1 MTKVWPGSAPAGQL
15 AVALVLCALSS
26 AAVAQPAPS
35 TVDSEAIRAV
45 DRYLETWNSRNPMI
59 WAGSLHFPHVRP
71 GAGNF
76 RLTRT
81 PEEYARGVDFKR
93 VLATGWHRSMWDSY
107 DVVQH
112 GPAKAHVAGRYSRY
126 TEDGERIRTT
136 FVTYVVTRQGDRW
149 GVQSL
154 FAAGPADVDPNQAA
168 ASELAALG
176 AVETFFAALGN
187 PTDPEAVA
195 ATLNYPHV
203 RVADGAVVLWESAA
217 QYLAGPEPGR
227 LRTWAGTRLDW
238 AEAVQVGGGGVNVVV
253 RYSRL
258 SPSGATL
265 SSYEALYLVTTR
277 DGHIGVQARSSFA
290 P

>member
-149 GVQSL
+149 GVQSR

-187 PTDPEAVA
+187 PTDPERCAVSRGSRAGA
-195 ATLNYPHV
+195 A
-203 RVADGAVVLWESAA
+203 ADL
-217 QYLAGPEPGR
+217 GR
-227 LRTWAGTRLDW
+227 HP
-238 AEAVQVGGGGVNVVV
+238 
-253 RYSRL
+253 SRL
-258 SPSGATL
+258 GRGGAGWRRRGQRGRSLQSVESKWSHVVQLRGPLSRDHAGWPHWSASALQLRAVSGKW
-265 SSYEALYLVTTR
+265 V
-277 DGHIGVQARSSFA
+277 
-290 P
+290 